1 MLCAPVYTQTAR
13 SCTLLYQYALCLLC
27 LSLTRLSLSWLQL
40 VTECRNTL
48 GEAIEVRKKY
58 REVMEVVTRSD
69 HSKEQ
74 VDKDMEFFES
84 DLNRVLM
91 VSSGERVKIQ
101 AS

>member
-1 MLCAPVYTQTAR
+1 MPCV
-13 SCTLLYQYALCLLC
+13 CCV
-27 LSLTRLSLSWLQL
+27 SLSWLQL